1 MFLIIFSLSWVLGI
15 ILGLSFNVPFPM
27 LFSGLIPV
35 LLIPLF
41 KKIIMRLLLVS
52 FCLLIFWG
60 AALYAHTTIPS
71 KSILDSINK
80 TSEIQLK
87 GHIGVQPEIRDKVT
101 HFELSVTELK
111 IDTIWY
117 TTRGT
122 ILVILPRYPKYKYGD
137 KLYLSGKLEYPTNF
151 GDFDY
156 QAYLARNDIFFLMY
170 SPHIEI
176 LDHISNFNFRSWI
189 YNLRDRLSESLAVS
203 LPEPQASLAQGI
215 VLGIRSTM
223 SASLK
228 NQLSITG
235 TAHILAISGIN
246 LSIVAGLL
254 ISLGILIL
262 GRKHYIYVWI
272 ALFMIW
278 FYVLLTGMQSPVI
291 RAAIMASI
299 FSLAELFGRQ
309 KNVLVAVI
317 LSAAIMIG
325 INPHIV
331 FEISFQL
338 SFTAMIGLVLISP
351 IFQKLSRKAIDKI
364 LKENNIVKRIAT
376 IVADS
381 LCITLGA
388 IAAVWPIIAFN
399 FKIF

>member
-87 GHIGVQPEIRDKVT
+87 GHIGGQPEMRDMVT

-111 IDTIWY
+111 IDTTWY

-122 ILVILPRYPKYKYGD
+122 ILVILPRYPEFKYGD

-156 QAYLARNDIFFLMY
+156 QAYLARNDIFFIMY

-176 LDHISNFNFRSWI
+176 LDHISKFNFRTWI
-189 YNLRDRLSESLAVS
+189 YNLRDRLSESLAAS
-203 LPEPQASLAQGI
+203 LPEPQASLA
-215 VLGIRSTM
+215 
-223 SASLK
+223 
-228 NQLSITG
+228 
-235 TAHILAISGIN
+235 
-246 LSIVAGLL
+246 
-254 ISLGILIL
+254 
-262 GRKHYIYVWI
+262 
-272 ALFMIW
+272 
-278 FYVLLTGMQSPVI
+278 
-291 RAAIMASI
+291 
-299 FSLAELFGRQ
+299 
-309 KNVLVAVI
+309 
-317 LSAAIMIG
+317 
-325 INPHIV
+325 
-331 FEISFQL
+331 
-338 SFTAMIGLVLISP
+338 
-351 IFQKLSRKAIDKI
+351 
-364 LKENNIVKRIAT
+364 
-376 IVADS
+376 
-381 LCITLGA
+381 
-388 IAAVWPIIAFN
+388 
-399 FKIF
+399 